1 MMRVS
6 EIHHKASVTLEMA
19 TTKPEEKNTQE
30 AHMDVRKNKT

>member
-19 TTKPEEKNTQE
+19 TTKPEE
-30 AHMDVRKNKT
+30 RKTIERHT